1 MRCRGWGSVSR
12 GSPHLVVLGREFCS
26 AGEQGVAQPS
36 GVGVS
41 GVGMTLRIC
50 WVIALAQ
57 PQSMTAAAMEYWTMR
72 AAACTAQCC
81 LWVNAVDASRRAS
94 LGVFDPKQEAA
105 LRTNVSISIGPRCS
119 RVAAEGETVG
129 RAHNDQRGPLLLQR
143 QQMNEKTMKSRTRL

>member
-1 MRCRGWGSVSR
+1 MHGRGWGSVSR
-12 GSPHLVVLGREFCS
+12 GSPHLVVLGREFCGAS
-26 AGEQGVAQPS
+26 EQGEAQPS

-41 GVGMTLRIC
+41 GGGMTLRIC

-57 PQSMTAAAMEYWTMR
+57 KQSMTAAMEYWTMR

-105 LRTNVSISIGPRCS
+105 LRTNVSTNIGPRYS

-129 RAHNDQRGPLLLQR
+129 GAHDDQRGPLLLQR
-143 QQMNEKTMKSRTRL
+143 QQMNGKTMKSRTRL